1 MSGHNK
7 WSSIKHKKGAADAKR
22 GKIFSRVSKEIIQA
36 AREGGGDPAL
46 NARLRAAVTA
56 AKAAN
61 MPNDNIDRA
70 IKKGT
75 GALGGAAIEEFT
87 YEGYAAGGVSVIVHC
102 MSDNKNRVAA
112 DIRNFF
118 NRYNCKQAGSG
129 AVSYKFQRK
138 ARFEIEG
145 EFADEE
151 KLMNLLLD
159 GDCDVEDIQADDGVA
174 TVVAPPEAFSKILG
188 VFEKAGIAVSES
200 SIARIPDST
209 TMVTEINVAKSVQKF
224 IDALE
229 DYDDCQAVYSDMELS
244 DEVAEQLAAEDEE
257 E

>member
-22 GKIFSRVSKEIIQA
+22 GKIFSRVSKEIILA
-36 AREGGGDPAL
+36 AREGGGDPEL
-46 NARLRAAVTA
+46 NARLRAAISA

-75 GALGGAAIEEFT
+75 GALGGAAMEEFT
-87 YEGYAAGGVSVIVHC
+87 YEGYAAGGVSVIINC
-102 MSDNKNRVAA
+102 LSDNKNRTAA

-118 NRYNCKQAGSG
+118 TRYNCKQANAG
-129 AVSYKFQRK
+129 AVSYKFNRK

-145 EFADEE
+145 ENADED
-151 KLMNLLLD
+151 KLMNLLLEND
-159 GDCDVEDIQADDGVA
+159 VDVEDIQVDDGTA
-174 TVVAPPEAFSKILG
+174 LILAAPDAFAKVVDVL
-188 VFEKAGIAVSES
+188 EKAGITVSES
-200 SIARIPDST
+200 SIAMVPDST
-209 TMVTEINVAKSVQKF
+209 TTVSELSVAKSVQKF
-224 IDALE
+224 LDALE
-229 DYDDCQAVYSDMELS
+229 DYDDCQAVYNDMELT
-244 DEVAEQLAAEDEE
+244 DEVAEQLENEE